1 MSGPIVVTVPG
12 NRAMLLSAND
22 RHHWRKK
29 AERTR
34 YWRQLAAVCVHAAQ
48 VEQLTG
54 RVHIT
59 VTFAWPDRRRRD
71 VGNLAPTVKA
81 IVDGLVDGGLLPDD
95 DDKHVLGPDIRRVLG
110 HEFTVQV
117 MVEAVDGAA

>member
-1 MSGPIVVTVPG
+1 MNGPVVVTVPG
-12 NRAMLLSAND
+12 NKTMLLSAND

-29 AERTR
+29 AARTR

-48 VEQLTG
+48 FEQLTG

-71 VGNLAPTVKA
+71 IANLAPTVKA
-81 IVDGLVDGGLLPDD
+81 IVDGLVDGGLIPDD
-95 DDKHVLGPDIRRVLG
+95 DDKHVLGPDIRRVTG
-110 HEFTVQV
+110 DEFSVRV
-117 MVEAVDGAA
+117 RVESVGGAA